1 MVAMSSAGRT
11 GLEATIWV
19 ARSEASTLSLLRG
32 LASRPWNCAF
42 RIWERLCELR
52 GLDAAGVERPLM
64 VDVLSPE
71 VVGRDV
77 VGH

>member
-1 MVAMSSAGRT
+1 MVAISSAGRT
-11 GLEATIWV
+11 GLEATICV

-42 RIWERLCELR
+42 RSWERLFELR
-52 GLDAAGVERPLM
+52 VFDPAGVERPLM
-64 VDVLSPE
+64 VDVLLPKA
-71 VVGRDV
+71 VVQER